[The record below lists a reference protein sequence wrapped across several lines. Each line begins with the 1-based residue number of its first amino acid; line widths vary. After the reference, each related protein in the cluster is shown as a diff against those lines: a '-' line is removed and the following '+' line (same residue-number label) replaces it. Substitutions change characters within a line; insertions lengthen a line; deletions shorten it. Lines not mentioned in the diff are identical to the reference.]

1 MFERVLYPVE
11 FTEVSITCARA
22 LTELKRYGTREIT
35 LFHALEYDSAKLI
48 EGGIVDVD
56 KFISNLKEK
65 AERKLEDVVK
75 DLSMD
80 FRKVSAKIIA
90 TLDPTLEIAKI
101 ENNFDLLVI
110 PSSSRSPSFLGK
122 TAEKIIRNSGI
133 PCLVVKSR
141 PDAGKSYYELVLRN
155 MFEKP
160 VFVVEKTSKEIAKI
174 LESLKQFGLKKVIL
188 ARIADLEE
196 ALEGKVSKEEMIHP
210 LVPIPRIV
218 EILSEYWENEK
229 AELEKIRRHL
239 DVKGISSETS
249 VSFGSLEKYLEKIS
263 KLEGF
268 SLVICG
274 KQIFDKALKVADAVF
289 VLN

>member
-110 PSSSRSPSFLGK
+110 PSSSRSPSF
-122 TAEKIIRNSGI
+122 
-133 PCLVVKSR
+133 
-141 PDAGKSYYELVLRN
+141 
-155 MFEKP
+155 
-160 VFVVEKTSKEIAKI
+160 
-174 LESLKQFGLKKVIL
+174 
-188 ARIADLEE
+188 
-196 ALEGKVSKEEMIHP
+196 
-210 LVPIPRIV
+210 
-218 EILSEYWENEK
+218 
-229 AELEKIRRHL
+229 
-239 DVKGISSETS
+239 
-249 VSFGSLEKYLEKIS
+249 
-263 KLEGF
+263 
-268 SLVICG
+268 
-274 KQIFDKALKVADAVF
+274 
-289 VLN
+289 